1 MILLLYTS
9 TSLKQENDNFIQ
21 GLEIAKTCRKRKK
34 TEITDILC
42 NLFKLNLNAVFYAK
56 SFSKKIHF
64 FMKLSVTKST
74 SCLEDMAITILN
86 DILLAMNLVILIEWI
101 YMNRG

>member
-56 SFSKKIHF
+56 SFSKKNHF
-64 FMKLSVTKST
+64 FYETFNDQEHKLFRRYGNNYLK
-74 SCLEDMAITILN
+74 
-86 DILLAMNLVILIEWI
+86 
-101 YMNRG
+101 